1 MHDPR
6 AVRGRDGGPVLVRR
20 RESGLVDRRL
30 LRLLVIVAV
39 LLAGI
44 VAWVLATA
52 EDRQP
57 RHDPP
62 VPCRVAGIC
71 D

>member
-6 AVRGRDGGPVLVRR
+6 AGRGRDGGPVLVRR
-20 RESGLVDRRL
+20 RESGQVDRRL
-30 LRLLVIVAV
+30 LRLLVVLFV
-39 LLAGI
+39 LLAGL

-52 EDRQP
+52 GDREP

-62 VPCRVAGIC
+62 VPCRVATVC